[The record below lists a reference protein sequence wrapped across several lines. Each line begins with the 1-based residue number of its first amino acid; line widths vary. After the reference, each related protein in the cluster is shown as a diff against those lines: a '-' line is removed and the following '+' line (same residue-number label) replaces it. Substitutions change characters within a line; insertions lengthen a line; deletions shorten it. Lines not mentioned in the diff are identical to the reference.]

1 MQWARLEDA
10 EEQSV
15 RDFIDGLQDETR
27 TPDPLYLFDWNLP
40 VHCPELVKELII
52 PKYFAG

>member
-1 MQWARLEDA
+1 MQWARLEDT